1 MEYTAVTLFLMKS
14 MSKKIFLEFFTVFS
28 ILRGYLAL
36 LFFPVGMKL
45 ILGRWEVTT
54 LIGPSSLMSTPLWG
68 R

>member
-1 MEYTAVTLFLMKS
+1 MELTFYMMKS
-14 MSKKIFLEFFTVFS
+14 VSKKTFLDFFYCLQHYSRLF
-28 ILRGYLAL
+28 GG